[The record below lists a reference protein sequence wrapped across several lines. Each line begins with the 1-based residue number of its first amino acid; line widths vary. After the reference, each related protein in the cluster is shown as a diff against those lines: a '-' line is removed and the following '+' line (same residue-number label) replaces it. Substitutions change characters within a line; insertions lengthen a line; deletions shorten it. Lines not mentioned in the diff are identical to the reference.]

1 MARPIEAKL
10 ICGIYSAY
18 PGIDA
23 MPKVLGPVTK
33 PSEDRLAKL
42 PAGLS
47 LWSTLRKT
55 VARASLT
62 AVAPI
67 VFVLLITNCCAREG
81 VVVGKPGTLGLKQ
94 PPPMGIPLSRFELS

>member
-1 MARPIEAKL
+1 MDRPIWEKP

-23 MPKVLGPVTK
+23 MPREFGPVWK

-42 PAGLS
+42 PTGLS
-47 LWSTLRKT
+47 LCSTLRKT

-62 AVAPI
+62 AVVPI

-94 PPPMGIPLSRFELS
+94 PPPTGIPLSRFELS